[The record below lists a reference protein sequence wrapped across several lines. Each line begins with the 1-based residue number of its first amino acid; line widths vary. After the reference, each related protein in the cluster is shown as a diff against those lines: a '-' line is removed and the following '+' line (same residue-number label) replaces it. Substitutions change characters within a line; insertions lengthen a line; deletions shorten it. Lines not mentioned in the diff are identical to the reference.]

1 MKAWMSGLPRW
12 AWVLTGCLLVG
23 IAGVAGALW
32 RMERTDAEHRRFYE
46 IGERLNGYLAGYA
59 DALKQ
64 ASRSG
69 DVSPLLAFYGDTYSS
84 PGRGRWRLEPDRE
97 VGEVG
102 TVRVLRVVADG
113 DAEVTRNELADELRE
128 HLSGIAKV
136 DRVKYKID
144 LIEATEPGGDVVLKV
159 KQIIDGVDTEGALFE
174 ERRFVRWRL
183 DNRAPRGFDW
193 KVVRDELVEG
203 VRVVGE
209 ARGFE
214 EIDPGDLGIGY
225 AHRRDP
231 KLDPYDPEVDLA
243 FEVLRH
249 AFGGVS
255 SGDYDGDGRPDLFF
269 ADGQHSRL
277 YRQAGVRDGDVS
289 FEDVT
294 ETAGL
299 GEIGGASMGLIGDL
313 DNDGHRDLVVLR
325 YQEPTLVFHNDGDG
339 TFTERSA
346 ELGLDF
352 VAPSTSGT
360 LLDHDLDGDLDL
372 YVGLYGDAFEAVPRI
387 FFFARNGVRN
397 RLYRNDLGGEGSAGA
412 RWRFV
417 DVSDASGTGDPGWTL
432 AVAAGDYDGD
442 GDPDLVSANDFG
454 RKNLYRNDGDGTFS
468 EVAKEAGVLDFGAG
482 MAVAFGDFDHDG
494 RLDLYTANLN
504 SNQRWFGEEVTVVTY
519 LHNVLRTRWALAD
532 LTEYWALGRLL
543 GAEWRELGKTVGEG
557 NSLFHNRGD
566 GTFEELDDSHTHR
579 AGWGWGVAFF
589 DADNDTDLDL
599 YAANGWIS
607 NDPQRDL

>member
-1 MKAWMSGLPRW
+1 MFRPPRW
-12 AWVLTGCLLVG
+12 VWVLGGCLLL
-23 IAGVAGALW
+23 VAAVIVAALW

-46 IGERLNGYLAGYA
+46 TGSRLNGYLADYA
-59 DALKQ
+59 DALKR
-64 ASRSG
+64 ASETG
-69 DVSPLLAFYGDTYSS
+69 DLSPVLGFYSDTYSS
-84 PGRGRWRLEPDRE
+84 PGRGRWRLEPERE
-97 VGEVG
+97 VGS
-102 TVRVLRVVADG
+102 VRVSRVVAEG
-113 DAEVTRNELADELRE
+113 DADSTRDELAEELRE
-128 HLSGIAKV
+128 HLSGIAAV
-136 DRVKYKID
+136 DRVKCKID

-159 KQIIDGVDTEGALFE
+159 KQILDGVDTEGALFE
-174 ERRFVRWRL
+174 ERRFIRWRL

-193 KVVRDELVEG
+193 KIARDELIEG
-203 VRVVGE
+203 VRVTGR
-209 ARGFE
+209 ARDFR
-214 EIDPGDLGIGY
+214 EIDPADLGIDY

-243 FEVLRH
+243 FEMIRH

-269 ADGQHSRL
+269 ADGWSSRL
-277 YRQAGVRDGDVS
+277 YRHTGAREAGVR

-294 ETAGL
+294 ESAGL
-299 GEIGGASMGLIGDL
+299 GEIGGATLGLFGDL

-346 ELGLDF
+346 EVGLDF
-352 VAPSTSGT
+352 VAPATSGT
-360 LLDHDLDGDLDL
+360 LLDYDLDGDLDL
-372 YVGLYGDAFEAVPRI
+372 YLGLYGDAFETVPRI

-397 RLYRNDLGGEGSAGA
+397 RLYRNDLGEGGDAGS

-417 DVSDASGTGDPGWTL
+417 DVSDGSGTGDPGWTL

-442 GDPDLVSANDFG
+442 GDPDLISANDYG
-454 RKNLYRNDGDGTFS
+454 RKNLYRNEGDGTFT
-468 EVAKEAGVLDFGAG
+468 EVAKEAGVVDFGAG
-482 MAVAFGDFDHDG
+482 MAAAFGDFDHDG
-494 RLDLYTANLN
+494 RLDLYTANIN

-519 LHNVLRTRWALAD
+519 LHNVLRTRWALTD
-532 LTEYWALGRLL
+532 LTEYWALSRLL
-543 GAEWRELGKTVGEG
+543 GSDWVELGKTVGEG
-557 NSLFHNRGD
+557 NSLFRNRGD
-566 GTFEELDDSHTHR
+566 GTFEELDESQTHR